1 MGVRHW
7 HEDIH
12 DAHKEIGIGDGGT
25 KDDNR
30 CRANLLR
37 CMRGLGCSVFAL
49 LCMGFLIA
57 KETSK
62 ATTTMSPKSEQQQ
75 EATNYSSSAF
85 GSRSPLVPAS
95 PPYSPP
101 SLLPLL
107 PSLPTPAPAQPPPA
121 GPCATW
127 CLDHPRSWRH
137 KCVFRTC
144 VGCPRCGEPSPP
156 PPPPFTPPPPPS
168 PHSPPHPPRSPDN
181 SLCLAHITAS
191 GVRPGHSTKLWVYE
205 GQGNRDTLQ
214 KTSVQPGTNPQW
226 EGEACCVSLLPRA
239 DERTCFDIR
248 DDDLLL
254 HFGCTLLKPPGDD
267 EPREVELEGGAV
279 VRFIFVPPPS
289 PSPPTPPAPPL
300 LPPKACVHPWCDE
313 FSSWVEERDSKFHK
327 MWGAAWRW
335 KAPWEAGCW
344 DFGLGG

>member
-1 MGVRHW
+1 MHRGARTQACPPMTVQVRMGPSTLKRAHKRYMQMANTSPGSELQPTPPRDSKDTVEDSDGRWHW

-12 DAHKEIGIGDGGT
+12 DVHKEIGIGDGGT

-30 CRANLLR
+30 CRTNLLR

-137 KCVFRTC
+137 K
-144 VGCPRCGEPSPP
+144 
-156 PPPPFTPPPPPS
+156 
-168 PHSPPHPPRSPDN
+168 
-181 SLCLAHITAS
+181 
-191 GVRPGHSTKLWVYE
+191 
-205 GQGNRDTLQ
+205 
-214 KTSVQPGTNPQW
+214 
-226 EGEACCVSLLPRA
+226 
-239 DERTCFDIR
+239 
-248 DDDLLL
+248 
-254 HFGCTLLKPPGDD
+254 
-267 EPREVELEGGAV
+267 
-279 VRFIFVPPPS
+279 
-289 PSPPTPPAPPL
+289 
-300 LPPKACVHPWCDE
+300 
-313 FSSWVEERDSKFHK
+313 
-327 MWGAAWRW
+327 
-335 KAPWEAGCW
+335 
-344 DFGLGG
+344 